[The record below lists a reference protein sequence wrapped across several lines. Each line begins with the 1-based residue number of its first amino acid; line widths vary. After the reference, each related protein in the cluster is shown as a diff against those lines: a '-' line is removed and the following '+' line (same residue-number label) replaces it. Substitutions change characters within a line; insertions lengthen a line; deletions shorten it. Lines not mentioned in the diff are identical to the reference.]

1 MAWPIC
7 RTLTEPLKVISWRVY
22 PSACV
27 GQLGQMEYW
36 RVSGQDGTGSGK
48 MIEADLRGCRARR
61 SRGSRLLL
69 VDGGCQ
75 SLSAMS
81 DVHDS
86 KTFNQEMY
94 YKRKVDMPT

>member
-1 MAWPIC
+1 
-7 RTLTEPLKVISWRVY
+7 
-22 PSACV
+22 
-27 GQLGQMEYW
+27 
-36 RVSGQDGTGSGK
+36 

-81 DVHDS
+81 DVYDS
-86 KTFNQEMY
+86 KTFQPRNVLQ
-94 YKRKVDMPT
+94 KKG

>member
-7 RTLTEPLKVISWRVY
+7 RTLTEPLKVNSWQVY

-27 GQLGQMEYW
+27 GQLGQMKY
-36 RVSGQDGTGSGK
+36 RRGSGQDGGPGQGE

-81 DVHDS
+81 DVYDSNFFSTKKCITHDS
-86 KTFNQEMY
+86 
-94 YKRKVDMPT
+94 